1 MDRKDSYTEVFLK
14 AAGVEPNDKL
24 IKDFRSVWWYSTRE
38 KEHGG
43 LRMSDQCLEFVETK
57 AEIKTYKIEMPKEM
71 TISPQV
77 LIWLDQY
84 IDTPWHVTKRYLKV
98 LSEKTAFE
106 LYMFSG
112 DVKKLGI
119 ARTMAK
125 RLRQESPLN

>member
-1 MDRKDSYTEVFLK
+1 
-14 AAGVEPNDKL
+14 
-24 IKDFRSVWWYSTRE
+24 
-38 KEHGG
+38 
-43 LRMSDQCLEFVETK
+43 
-57 AEIKTYKIEMPKEM
+57 
-71 TISPQV
+71 V

>member
-1 MDRKDSYTEVFLK
+1 MDRKDSYSEVFLK
-14 AAGVEPNDKL
+14 AAGVQTNEKL
-24 IKDFRSVWWYSTRE
+24 IKDFRIVWWYSTRE
-38 KEHGG
+38 KDVGG
-43 LRMSDQCLEFVETK
+43 LRMTDQCLEFVETK
-57 AEIKTYKIEMPKEM
+57 SEIKTYKIEMPKEM

-84 IDTPWHVTKRYLKV
+84 IDTPWHITKRYLKV

-112 DVKKLGI
+112 DVKKFGV

-125 RLRQESPLN
+125 RLRQDLPSS